1 MCCFVVLVWFVLS
14 CVIVVFSLLFG
25 LLVFVIGRAGRGSLS
40 HGFSIV
46 TGYCRVVVFEL
57 LCMGCFACPRC
68 YCLLC
73 MLDVCVCVFVSAWL
87 LLGQGGLGLW
97 NLQPPVSQQ
106 KQQQPHQ
113 QQQQQ
118 QLQEQHDYDMEH
130 HARSQFGSAS
140 HRVIIFGIGMSG

>member
-73 MLDVCVCVFVSAWL
+73 MLDVCVCVCVCLFPHGFSW
-87 LLGQGGLGLW
+87 GRGGWGFGTCNRPCHNKNSNSLISSNSNNNYKSSTTMIW
-97 NLQPPVSQQ
+97 NIMRGASLA
-106 KQQQPHQ
+106 QPHT
-113 QQQQQ
+113 
-118 QLQEQHDYDMEH
+118 E
-130 HARSQFGSAS
+130 
-140 HRVIIFGIGMSG
+140 